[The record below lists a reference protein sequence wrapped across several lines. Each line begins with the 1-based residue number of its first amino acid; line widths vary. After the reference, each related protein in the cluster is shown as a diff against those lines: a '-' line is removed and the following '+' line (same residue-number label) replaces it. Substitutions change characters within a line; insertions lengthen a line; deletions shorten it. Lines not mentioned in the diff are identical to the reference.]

1 MSSSDLIRWGALGA
15 LLAGVAWIVE
25 GLLTLVIPEQGPEAF
40 GSPSFYLSNVV
51 FVIAFIG
58 TLAGLIGLHA
68 RQAPSYGR
76 TGRAGLVAAL
86 VGVALML
93 VAVVTSIMA
102 GRPIGVVE
110 GLFQIAILVTFVGF
124 VLYGA
129 ATQQARVLPRWSGVA
144 LIIALPVSPALGEY
158 GGNALFGLMWLAL
171 GYVLWSQRGIPAEQQ
186 PSRVR

>member
-25 GLLTLVIPEQGPEAF
+25 GLLTLVMPEQGPEAF

-76 TGRAGLVAAL
+76 IGRAGLVAAL

-93 VAVVTSIMA
+93 VAVVISIVA
-102 GRPIGVVE
+102 GRPIEVVE
-110 GLFQIAILVTFVGF
+110 GVFGIAILATFVGF
-124 VLYGA
+124 VRLLVSYSTGRPPSKRGYCRAGA
-129 ATQQARVLPRWSGVA
+129 GWRSSSPCLFRW
-144 LIIALPVSPALGEY
+144 P
-158 GGNALFGLMWLAL
+158 
-171 GYVLWSQRGIPAEQQ
+171 
-186 PSRVR
+186 